1 MKKYIT
7 KFLGVFSA
15 LAFVFNPISTMNVQA
30 MQPITV
36 PLERC
41 HQLANL
47 IMNTS
52 EVGETICKLN
62 EDEETA
68 EKFETAK
75 NVASMVKLFYKG
87 FKFIMSPT
95 FEVVPASVGFQ
106 LPALA
111 CASAIAGSVAVTFLE
126 NLPPAYTLTINA
138 IESSYEPVRRF
149 VTFTENYTMLSNYES
164 SKLVFNDNAEITVK
178 GTISAGLD
186 MTKIMYS
193 IDNVKGII
201 YVKMPEPEIFSN
213 EIDESSCNW
222 EFYNDSIF
230 VNQSPEE
237 FQEIRNEIKQEKIN
251 SLRSSFWDNVRI
263 ENEKAITTLLTG
275 IDATSIYKIEFVY
288 E

>member
-47 IMNTS
+47 IMDTS
-52 EVGETICKLN
+52 EVGETIYKLN
-62 EDEETA
+62 RDEETA
-68 EKFETAK
+68 EKFETAN
-75 NVASMVKLFYKG
+75 NVASMASSAVGL
-87 FKFIMSPT
+87 
-95 FEVVPASVGFQ
+95 VPSAGSFQ
-106 LPALA
+106 LPALV
-111 CASAIAGSVAVTFLE
+111 CASVIAGSVAVAFIE
-126 NLPPAYTLTINA
+126 NLPPAYTLTVNT
-138 IESSYEPVRRF
+138 IESSYEPVRQL

-164 SKLVFNDNAEITVK
+164 SKFIFTDNAEITFK

-186 MTKIMYS
+186 MTKLMYS

-213 EIDESSCNW
+213 EINEDSCNW
-222 EFYNDSIF
+222 EFYDDSIF
-230 VNQSPEE
+230 VNQSADE
-237 FQEIRNEIKQEKIN
+237 FQEIRNRMKQEKMDSI
-251 SLRSSFWDNVRI
+251 RSSFWDKVRT
-263 ENEKAITTLLTG
+263 ENEKAINTILTG